1 MRTILMV
8 LTMLGLMST
17 VGVYAASFG
26 GGQSVSTIGGTGTQT
41 VSSPTTSSVD
51 LSFTITAGKVSAAK
65 VSWTPTATGNYTIAV
80 DLNGTTYMATGQAG
94 VASTLVTHTVAV
106 SPSVNANA
114 VTNATVVIAS
124 E

>member
-1 MRTILMV
+1 MV

-17 VGVYAASFG
+17 VGIYAASFG
-26 GGQSVSTIGGTGTQT
+26 GGQSVATIGGTGTQT
-41 VSSPTTSSVD
+41 VSSPTTSTVD
-51 LSFTITAGKVSAAK
+51 LSFTITSGKVSAAK
-65 VSWTPTATGNYTIAV
+65 VKWTPTATGNYTIAV

-106 SPSVNANA
+106 SPTVNADA